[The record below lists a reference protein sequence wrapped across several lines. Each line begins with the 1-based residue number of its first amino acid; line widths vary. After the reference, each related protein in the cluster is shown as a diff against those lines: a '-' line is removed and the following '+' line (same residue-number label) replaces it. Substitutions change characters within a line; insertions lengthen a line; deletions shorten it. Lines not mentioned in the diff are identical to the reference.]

1 MAFQTSTRSSLEA
14 DDARSE
20 PLGTRLRAS
29 AYRKVSSTDEAEC
42 VAHDGGHDGHLADVE
57 AFRHRI
63 AAAVGVTS
71 ML

>member
-29 AYRKVSSTDEAEC
+29 AYRKVSSTDETEC